1 MTSKK
6 VAELSASLQPENAA
20 KWVTSLWDT
29 YNNQRMVKIQE
40 WTELRNFVFAT
51 DTTTTTVGAL
61 PWQNTTT
68 IPKLCQIRDNLH
80 SNYISSLF
88 PNDDWLKWVAYSQ
101 DAAVKTKAD
110 TIKTYMDNKC
120 REGHFRTETSK
131 LLYDYID
138 YGNAFATVSFESTYK
153 ENEDGTLIPDYIG
166 PRVHRISP
174 LDIVFNPLAST
185 FKDSFKI
192 VRSIKSVGELQALA
206 ATDPDQA
213 YWNKALDRREEI
225 VKSAGGYHKE
235 DFDKAIGYSMDG
247 FGSMYEYFTG
257 QYVEILEFFGDFY
270 NEITGEMEC
279 NKVVTVADRQTVVRT
294 EDIPSWFGHAPIYH
308 VGWRFRP
315 DNLWAMGPLDNLVGM
330 QYRIDHLNNLKAD
343 AMDLVVHPPL
353 KIIGEVE
360 AFTWAPKQ
368 EIHIDEGGSDVQ
380 PMSVDLQGIIAAGQ
394 EIIQLEDRMELYA
407 GAPREAMGIRTPGE
421 KTATEVTQLQNA
433 AGRIFQEKITQY
445 EVELLEPI
453 LNAML
458 EVSKRLMDGYDV
470 LRVMDDTLGVE
481 QFVNITKSDITAS
494 GKLRPV
500 GARHYAKQAQDLQ
513 NLIGVANSPLWQSV
527 LPDLQRSSL
536 TKLIEDV
543 TGLSGY
549 NLFKPNAAI
558 FEAQESNRLA
568 NQAQEDLQVEQTLP
582 AGPGAVL

>member
-1 MTSKK
+1 MISKK
-6 VAELSASLQPENAA
+6 VAELSASLQPENGA

-29 YNNQRMVKIQE
+29 YNNQRMNKIEE

-51 DTTTTTVGAL
+51 DTTTTTNATL

-88 PNDDWLKWVAYSQ
+88 PNDDWLKWQAYSQ
-101 DAAVKTKAD
+101 DAAIKKKAD
-110 TIKTYMDNKC
+110 TIKTYMDNKT

-138 YGNAFATVSFESTYK
+138 YGNAFATCSFESTYK
-153 ENEDGTLIPDYIG
+153 EQEDGTLIPDYIG
-166 PRVHRISP
+166 PRLHRISP

-185 FKDSFKI
+185 FKDTFKI
-192 VRSIKSVGELQALA
+192 VRSIKSVGEIEEMAMS
-206 ATDPDQA
+206 DPDQA
-213 YWNKALDRREEI
+213 YWAKVLARRDEI
-225 VKSAGGYHKE
+225 VKASGGYKKE
-235 DFDKAIGYSMDG
+235 DFDKAVGYQMDG

-257 QYVEILEFFGDFY
+257 NYVEILEFYGDY
-270 NEITGEMEC
+270 YDEVE
-279 NKVVTVADRQTVVRT
+279 NKMHTNQVVTVADRQTVVRVA
-294 EDIPSWFGHAPIYH
+294 DIPSWFGHAPIYH

-360 AFTWAPKQ
+360 AFTWAPKE
-368 EIHIDEGGSDVQ
+368 EIHIDEGGSDVAMMQ
-380 PMSVDLQGIIAAGQ
+380 VDLSGIMAASQ

-470 LRVMDDTLGVE
+470 IRVMDDDLGVE
-481 QFVNITKSDITAS
+481 QFISITKADITAS

-500 GARHYAKQAQDLQ
+500 GARHFAKQAQDLQ
-513 NLIGVANSPLWQSV
+513 NLISVSMSPLWQSV
-527 LPDLQRSSL
+527 LPDLQRGPL
-536 TKLIEDV
+536 TKFIEDV
-543 TGLSGY
+543 TGLAGY
-549 NLFKPNAAI
+549 GLFKSNAAI
-558 FEAQESNRLA
+558 FEQQETSRLS
-568 NQAQEDLQVEQTLP
+568 NQAQEDLSVEQSAPVPPETTL
-582 AGPGAVL
+582 